1 MRHTRW
7 WLLAV
12 SGVALYGALA
22 FYQLGVA
29 QSGIKPSIANSAEDR
44 QAMVANLEEI
54 KTLLK
59 EQNALLKSGQ
69 VKVIVTELPK
79 K

>member
-1 MRHTRW
+1 MSHTRW

-12 SGVALYGALA
+12 AGVALYGALG
-22 FYQLGVA
+22 FYQMGVA
-29 QSGIKPSIANSAEDR
+29 QSGSKPTLANPSEDR
-44 QAMVANLEEI
+44 QAMITNLEEI

-59 EQNALLKSGQ
+59 EQNALLRSGE
-69 VKVIVTELPK
+69 VKVTVVEPSK